1 MSATVNVD
9 VIKMSDK
16 QPNTLGDQ
24 ARLSERLQ
32 LLDKLGYPGLQGVG
46 PYGNDLEEIRDHEA
60 DAAIRALDAIAIMLT
75 TGAPGEVFA
84 TAFDKHQGFTL
95 ILAKSSP
102 VSSADEQAVRSLV
115 EAIADSTT
123 EDANDIFLFMFSRCR
138 TNIEK
143 RITRMREAMTAFS
156 PELKEILKGYEPS
169 LVVEEEL
176 PASDQ
181 YREWKYSGGELST
194 LQIIHDI
201 LADIMTSA
209 QVFNSGNANL
219 SAAHYMELAMMA
231 ATLQKSRLLRW
242 LRDPTNWSVRRPW
255 SPRVEKLNRCLTKAC
270 QHYHGINELIGY
282 AKRYFPDGVS
292 HRWVN
297 APAGTEETTVELG
310 NNYLQMISCALGSPL
325 TDEQITA
332 LHNRFPDLEERW
344 RNSCLLETRVHPEIS
359 IILHLSST
367 PLNPSDLRRRRPI
380 GLSKRACLCCTVWI
394 TTYNRFFPGWLM
406 SRTDGKADPTW
417 ALPGCSY
424 AHAIVNDN
432 GKSITDAAVWRA
444 VENRMTHRLQSLFPV
459 MPEPE
464 SDLERRNREA
474 SERVY
479 ARALTDCFGEKQ
491 GLMKRVLKQFKRKRS
506 T

>member
-75 TGAPGEVFA
+75 TDAPGEVFA

-181 YREWKYSGGELST
+181 YREWKYSDGEPST

-242 LRDPTNWSVRRPW
+242 LRDPTNWS
-255 SPRVEKLNRCLTKAC
+255 AC

-282 AKRYFPDGVS
+282 AKRYFPDGIS

-380 GLSKRACLCCTVWI
+380 GLRSGPACAALCGLQHTTVS
-394 TTYNRFFPGWLM
+394 
-406 SRTDGKADPTW
+406 SRG
-417 ALPGCSY
+417 G
-424 AHAIVNDN
+424 
-432 GKSITDAAVWRA
+432 
-444 VENRMTHRLQSLFPV
+444 
-459 MPEPE
+459 
-464 SDLERRNREA
+464 
-474 SERVY
+474 
-479 ARALTDCFGEKQ
+479 
-491 GLMKRVLKQFKRKRS
+491 
-506 T
+506 